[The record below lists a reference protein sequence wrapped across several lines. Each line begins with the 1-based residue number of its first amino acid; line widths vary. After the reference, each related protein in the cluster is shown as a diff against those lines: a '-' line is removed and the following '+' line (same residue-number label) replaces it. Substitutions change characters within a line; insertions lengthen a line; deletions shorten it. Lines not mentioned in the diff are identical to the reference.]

1 MEASSIIIRY
11 DLRYTLL
18 WKIPNLCSIMGHV
31 RSASMM
37 NINVTAH
44 NSVTLIEVN
53 GRIDSMNANQLGD
66 ALSSEI
72 DGGHLQLVLDL
83 ANVEYMSSAGLREIV
98 SALKKVR
105 GKGDVRIAQPSHR
118 VREVL
123 EMAGLDT
130 IFQIYPTQAGAVGSY

>member
-1 MEASSIIIRY
+1 
-11 DLRYTLL
+11 
-18 WKIPNLCSIMGHV
+18 
-31 RSASMM
+31 MM
-37 NINVTAH
+37 NINVSAH
-44 NSVTLIEVN
+44 NNVTLVEVS
-53 GRIDSMNANQLGD
+53 GRIDSMNANQLGE
-66 ALSSEI
+66 ALSTEI
-72 DGGHLQLVLDL
+72 DSGHIHMVLDL

>member
-1 MEASSIIIRY
+1 
-11 DLRYTLL
+11 
-18 WKIPNLCSIMGHV
+18 
-31 RSASMM
+31 MM
-37 NINVTAH
+37 NINVSAH
-44 NSVTLIEVN
+44 KNVTLVEVS
-53 GRIDSMNANQLGD
+53 GRIDSMNANQLGE

-72 DGGHLQLVLDL
+72 DNGHINMVLDL

-105 GKGDVRIAQPSHR
+105 GRGDVRIAQPSHR